1 MARCCCTEYHITPAP
16 NGRII
21 LRHDAQSAQD
31 VEGTGIQYYC
41 IDPLMRKYQ
50 IAHKKLGLKSWKNPK
65 SRNALQSSI
74 DTRQIIR
81 KLAS

>member
-50 IAHKKLGLKSWKNPK
+50 IAQETRSEKLEKSKIKKC
-65 SRNALQSSI
+65 SSV
-74 DTRQIIR
+74 
-81 KLAS
+81 